1 MVARKVVENKI
12 IIKSII
18 MFERPILLF
27 SDYCIHS
34 TNFINS
40 LMKHPEIYEEFIR
53 VNIDVNPSTK
63 MRADIFYT
71 VQAQLQHKITEVPTI
86 VINKGEYVL
95 AGVEA
100 FKWLEHITQKEELE
114 NELTPFNPNE
124 MGSFSDSY
132 SPYGSKIGLHDAK
145 EQSFKFIN
153 RPDEKIN
160 TPDESTKV
168 SKDDFSQKQK
178 ERETFDNI
186 NSNVPPPFQKR
197 SIQHNNMTK
206 NEKERDFESRLQQML
221 SEREQFDQVK
231 TKNVKNAIF
240 SRG

>member
-1 MVARKVVENKI
+1 
-12 IIKSII
+12 
-18 MFERPILLF
+18 
-27 SDYCIHS
+27 
-34 TNFINS
+34 
-40 LMKHPEIYEEFIR
+40 MKHPEIYEEFIR

-63 MRADIFYT
+63 KRPDIFYT
-71 VQAQLQHKITEVPTI
+71 VQSQLQHKITEVPTI

-95 AGVEA
+95 TGVEA
-100 FKWLEHITQKEELE
+100 FKWLEHVTQREESD

-160 TPDESTKV
+160 TPDESTTV

-186 NSNVPPPFQKR
+186 NSNTPPPFQKR
-197 SIQHNNMTK
+197 AIQHNNMTK

-221 SEREQFDQVK
+221 NEREQFDQSK
-231 TKNVKNAIF
+231 TKNIKNANF
-240 SRG
+240 SRMH